1 MISVYGSETKLVV
14 LRFLTR
20 RFGGLEAELMIA
32 ICEIWWGLSLILD
45 PLSLEQ
51 TRGLSDF
58 FWSGWSSFPIGS
70 VWVTVAV
77 INILGIVLF
86 FLERPECA
94 WVRFFGSFFSSWIW
108 SSMFIKTGLTIS
120 WFLPASG
127 VYIIFGLWSARLM
140 FAAFMRAR
148 HANGVV

>member
-20 RFGGLEAELMIA
+20 RLGGLEAEIMIA
-32 ICEIWWGLSLILD
+32 TCELWWGLSLIFD

-58 FWSGWSSFPIGS
+58 FWSGWSSALVGS
-70 VWVTVAV
+70 VWVIVA
-77 INILGIVLF
+77 IANIFGIVLF
-86 FLERPECA
+86 FLKRHECA
-94 WVRFFGSFFSSWIW
+94 WIRFGGSFFSSWIW
-108 SSMFIKTGLTIS
+108 SSMFVKTGLTIS

-127 VYIIFGLWSARLM
+127 VYLIFGLWSARLM

-148 HANGVV
+148 RANGVV